1 MSKSKKMDS
10 AESRMH
16 AARMKGS
23 TVLTERQEGIY
34 EYIRGRIL
42 SGDPAPTVR
51 EIGEVFG
58 IRSPNGVMCH
68 LKALEKKGYIV
79 RDEHLSRSIRLPG
92 RPAID
97 VLRDIRKL
105 LPASPGGKVRT
116 VKLAPE
122 LVDEVVRLAD

>member
-1 MSKSKKMDS
+1 
-10 AESRMH
+10 
-16 AARMKGS
+16 MKGS

-34 EYIRGRIL
+34 AYIRGRIL

-68 LKALEKKGYIV
+68 LKALEKKGYIA
-79 RDEHLSRSIRLPG
+79 RDENLSRCIRLPG
-92 RPAID
+92 RPAIE

-105 LPASPGGKVRT
+105 LPASPGNKPRT
-116 VKLAPE
+116 VKLSPE
-122 LVDEVVRLAD
+122 LVADLVRLTD

>member
-1 MSKSKKMDS
+1 MAKSNPD
-10 AESRMH
+10 EERMQ

-23 TVLTERQEGIY
+23 TVMTPKQEAIY
-34 EYIRGRIL
+34 KFIRSRIL

-51 EIGEVFG
+51 EIADEFG

-68 LKALEKKGYIV
+68 LKAIEKKGHIV

-92 RPAID
+92 RSAIE

-105 LPASPGGKVRT
+105 MPKNPGDKSRT
-116 VKLAPE
+116 VKLSAE
-122 LVDEVVRLAD
+122 LVAELVRLAE

>member
-1 MSKSKKMDS
+1 MAKSQTLS
-10 AESRMH
+10 NEERMH

-23 TVLTERQEGIY
+23 TVLTPRQEGIY

-42 SGDPAPTVR
+42 TGDPAPTVR
-51 EIGEVFG
+51 EIGENFG

-79 RDEHLSRSIRLPG
+79 RDENLSRSIRLPG

-97 VLRDIRKL
+97 VIREIRNLIPKNSGDK
-105 LPASPGGKVRT
+105 ART
-116 VKLAPE
+116 VKLSAE
-122 LVDEVVRLAD
+122 LVAELIRLAD

>member
-1 MSKSKKMDS
+1 MSKAQTLSD
-10 AESRMH
+10 ADRMH

-23 TVLTERQEGIY
+23 TVLTQRQEGIY

-42 SGDPAPTVR
+42 AGDPAPTVR
-51 EIGEVFG
+51 EIGEAFG

-79 RDEHLSRSIRLPG
+79 RDENLSRAIRLPG

-97 VLRDIRKL
+97 VVREIRKL
-105 LPASPGGKVRT
+105 LPASPGEKSRT
-116 VKLAPE
+116 VKLSAE
-122 LVDEVVRLAD
+122 LVAELVRLAD